1 MTGPPLAAIFRAMS
15 DEGMLKV
22 KQAVAR
28 MNEAERVELASYL
41 LKLRHE
47 GSAWRKEAGK
57 TMRAVDRGEKVSLK
71 DLSKRLGHA

>member
-1 MTGPPLAAIFRAMS
+1 MVLPMS

-22 KQAVAR
+22 KQAIAR
-28 MNEAERVELASYL
+28 MNEAERLEVSSYL

-57 TMRAVDRGEKVSLK
+57 TMRAMDRGEKVSLK

>member
-1 MTGPPLAAIFRAMS
+1 MS

-22 KQAVAR
+22 KQAIAR
-28 MNEAERVELASYL
+28 MNEAQSVELASYL

-57 TMRAVDRGEKVSLK
+57 AMRAMDRGEKVSLK
-71 DLSKRLGHA
+71 DLSKWLGHA

>member
-1 MTGPPLAAIFRAMS
+1 MS

-22 KQAVAR
+22 KQALSR
-28 MNEAERVELASYL
+28 MSEEERLEISAYL

-47 GSAWRKEAGK
+47 GTAWKKETGA
-57 TMRAVDRGEKVSLK
+57 TMRAMDRGEKVSLK